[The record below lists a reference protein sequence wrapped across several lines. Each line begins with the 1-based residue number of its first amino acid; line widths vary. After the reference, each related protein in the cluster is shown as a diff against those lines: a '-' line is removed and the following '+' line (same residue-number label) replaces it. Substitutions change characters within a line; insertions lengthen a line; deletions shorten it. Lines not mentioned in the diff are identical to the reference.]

1 MNKSLKS
8 ASAVQPT
15 PGRFGLIGGVGPDA
29 SSDLY
34 MRVVAAY
41 QARMRGAY
49 PDVVMHSIP
58 LPSRLEQAFVR
69 GYFDAAEE
77 TEVDRLLTQS
87 LDVLEGSGASCVGLA
102 CNTLHTYLRP
112 LVRNRGIEL
121 LDMVDA
127 ALCRL
132 RDSGHRRVLL
142 LATAATVRSGL
153 YSDRADEF
161 GLEIVTPDEAG
172 QDVVQTV
179 IMDLLRFAKPDGPV
193 AAMREFAATLP
204 ADVDAVLY
212 GCTDLTALRDH
223 DIFAVPVVD
232 SLSCLT
238 DVCVDFLSREVA
250 AATPETAAAA
260 AFESRSTDASGA
272 SDSANLVAHS
282 G

>member
-1 MNKSLKS
+1 MNGLRAGS
-8 ASAVQPT
+8 AQRT

-34 MRVVAAY
+34 MRVVAEY
-41 QARMRGAY
+41 QSRMHGAY

-58 LPSRLEQAFVR
+58 LPSKLEQAFVR
-69 GYFDAAEE
+69 GHFDAAEE
-77 TEVDRLLTQS
+77 SEVDRLLTQS
-87 LDVLEGSGASCVGLA
+87 LDVLEGSGATCVGLA

-112 LVRNRGIEL
+112 LVRERGIHL
-121 LDMVDA
+121 LDMIDA

-161 GLEIVTPDEAG
+161 GVEIVAPDKAG
-172 QDVVQTV
+172 QSVVQAA
-179 IMDLLRFAKPDGPV
+179 IMDLLRFANPDGPA
-193 AAMREFAATLP
+193 AAMKKYAATIP
-204 ADVDAVLY
+204 TDIDAVLY

-223 DIFAVPVVD
+223 DIFSVPVVD

-238 DVCVDFLSREVA
+238 DACVDFLSRDVMA
-250 AATPETAAAA
+250 AASSEARFSNAVPM
-260 AFESRSTDASGA
+260 R
-272 SDSANLVAHS
+272 
-282 G
+282 